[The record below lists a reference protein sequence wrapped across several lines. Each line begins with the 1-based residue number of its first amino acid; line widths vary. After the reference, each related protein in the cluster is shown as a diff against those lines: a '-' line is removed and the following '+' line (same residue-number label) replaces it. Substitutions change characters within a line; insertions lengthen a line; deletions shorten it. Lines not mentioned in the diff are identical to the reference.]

1 MRTLSLR
8 QLNRATLARQ
18 HLLERAALPLPKMV
32 ELLAGLNAQDRRQPY
47 VSLWSRLQGFRK
59 ADLEQALRDRRL
71 VKATLLRSTLHI
83 VTARDFLLMRPALQP
98 VLERALRSF
107 FKEEA
112 RRLPL
117 DALVEE
123 ARRLTAE
130 APVTFGE
137 MRARLRPLAPDEDPA
152 SLSFAARAYLPLVQ
166 LPPAGDWGFTG
177 DPSYFSGEAWLGRP
191 MGDPADGRRRLVLR
205 YLRAFGPA
213 TEADVT
219 AWAGM
224 SLKEA
229 LDRLRPRL
237 VEYRG
242 PAGEKLWDLPGMPLP
257 PEDCPAPVRFLPPWD
272 NLLLSHRD
280 RRRVLPEAYRP
291 RVIWSG
297 GRVQPTV
304 LVDGWVAGLWRW
316 EREGGRARLVV
327 ESFERLP
334 SWVLDEVEAEG
345 RALLAFLQEDAEH
358 AEVVVRPQA
367 PA

>member
-137 MRARLRPLAPDEDPA
+137 M
-152 SLSFAARAYLPLVQ
+152 VQ